1 MQKNYFFSR
10 FEFLWHKVGSETSYV
25 EIESPQVSQQAQ
37 NGRRHPSKSGRGARN
52 SRSARAH
59 RSTAHPH
66 EELSGD
72 FFRNSKWNRQMHD
85 SDGLTSS
92 ISSLGSYGSRDSD
105 LDDSEDLVFE
115 MKFVN

>member
-1 MQKNYFFSR
+1 M
-10 FEFLWHKVGSETSYV
+10 EFLWHKVGSETSYV
-25 EIESPQVSQQAQ
+25 EIESTQVSQQVH
-37 NGRRHPSKSGRGARN
+37 NGRRHLSKSGR
-52 SRSARAH
+52 SARDSRRARTH

-105 LDDSEDLVFE
+105 LDDSDDLVFE
-115 MKFVN
+115 IRFNSH